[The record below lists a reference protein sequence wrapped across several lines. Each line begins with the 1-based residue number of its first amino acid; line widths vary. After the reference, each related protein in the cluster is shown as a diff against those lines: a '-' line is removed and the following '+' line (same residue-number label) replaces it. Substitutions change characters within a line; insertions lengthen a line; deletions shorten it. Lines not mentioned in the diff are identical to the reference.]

1 MSGLCSSQ
9 IDFNAHISNLK
20 DWSLARDYPQKVVN
34 EQIDK
39 VVFGKQPARK
49 DTSEQRVPFYCNISS
64 ERLKLKNLE
73 LKNFQLFLY
82 SENEVKSVFSSAPM
96 VSYRSARKIKKYIV
110 RSKLYPIDRKVGS
123 YRYGNSGVR
132 YVQVYK

>member
-9 IDFNAHISNLK
+9 IDFNAHMSNLK

-49 DTSEQRVPFYCNISS
+49 DTSEQRVPFIATYHLKDLNLKILNLKIFNCFYIVKT
-64 ERLKLKNLE
+64 RLKVFFHLL
-73 LKNFQLFLY
+73 LWYLI
-82 SENEVKSVFSSAPM
+82 EVLGK
-96 VSYRSARKIKKYIV
+96 
-110 RSKLYPIDRKVGS
+110 
-123 YRYGNSGVR
+123 
-132 YVQVYK
+132 